1 MAEPRPPQSPPPQQ
15 GEQEQPRQH
24 RAQHSLPQKKQIL
37 LRHQELEE
45 RLGSAAP
52 GDVDGP
58 PPVDNDTRPLI
69 QTPGEAGSGG
79 SSRSG
84 TRSTSLW
91 AKRPR
96 TQADDEE
103 QEGGEEETKEM
114 ETELESKDG
123 AIWRLEWEKI
133 ELKRQLAA
141 VHKKNSE
148 QGAKIQALEE
158 SLASSR
164 RELVNCKA
172 DQESARRKYHSVASA
187 EAGRERRVLRLE
199 SEVAEQSK
207 MLQDLRVELR
217 LREDAGETL
226 PEWEREEGQRQHRR
240 PVNRLAETFMAVA
253 ARRARLLGFKQDQ
266 VRFLE
271 AKAGRDEAEKRD
283 LEDRVRR
290 LEGYVSFLQGED
302 ARQKA
307 AAKGWEDAARER
319 LRRERRARK
328 EAERAAERHQGKIR
342 YLEEMVFHASRWVY
356 TINMSLFLPIMTISR
371 KII

>member
-1 MAEPRPPQSPPPQQ
+1 M
-15 GEQEQPRQH
+15 
-24 RAQHSLPQKKQIL
+24 

-328 EAERAAERHQGKIR
+328 EAERAAERHRGKIR